1 MGHAVTRAMIQA
13 LKARAKGIQL
23 AAVLIGCLVA
33 VAHMTVHT
41 LNVIT
46 AN

>member
-1 MGHAVTRAMIQA
+1 MIQA

-23 AAVLIGCLVA
+23 GVLFVGCLVA
-33 VAHMTVHT
+33 IAHMTVHT